1 MTRYDRHILFTALA
15 FVAVVLKDGE
25 KLQKGSAKKVM
36 KLTSLLGDF
45 CTDNVPSTFSVEAS
59 SSPDVNEI
67 ECLVSNYIAD
77 LRTKESVFLDYDR
90 QTLLKMYEE
99 LLIQKTRHEQ
109 QAFYLIAPS
118 DMIASNILRLAK
130 EQMRRENR
138 E

>member
-36 KLTSLLGDF
+36 KLASLLGDF
-45 CTDNVPSTFSVEAS
+45 CTENVPPTSLVEAS
-59 SSPDVNEI
+59 SSPEMNEI
-67 ECLVSNYIAD
+67 ERLVANYIAD
-77 LRTKESVFLDYDR
+77 LQTKESVSLDYDR
-90 QTLLKMYEE
+90 QTLFKMYEE

-109 QAFYLIAPS
+109 QTFYLIATD

-130 EQMRRENR
+130 EQMQGEN
-138 E
+138 